1 LIQNAQSTRYSGFQP
16 IIVCLFLA
24 NPANAAIPAPNVSNV
39 PGSGTEVVGSGV
51 TTVPPLSE
59 FVTERPPL
67 KPVLPE
73 RMPEQVV
80 PIVFI
85 CSDTC
90 PVLARTLPQSS
101 VAPVFMLMLASA
113 RIFPSNALYVPM
125 VAELP
130 TFQKIPAPG
139 PVLITL
145 IFELDAV
152 PVVAA
157 EVVKV
162 LAI

>member
-1 LIQNAQSTRYSGFQP
+1 MP
-16 IIVCLFLA
+16 V
-24 NPANAAIPAPNVSNV
+24 NAAIPAPKVSSV
-39 PGSGTEVVGSGV
+39 LGSGTEVKGTG
-51 TTVPPLSE
+51 TTDVPPLSE
-59 FVTERPPL
+59 VVTERPPL
-67 KPVLPE
+67 KPLLPA
-73 RMPEQVV
+73 RMPEQVL

-90 PVLARTLPQSS
+90 PVLARALPQSS
-101 VAPVFMLMLASA
+101 VAPVFILMLASA
-113 RIFPSNALYVPM
+113 RMFPSNALYVPI

-130 TFQKIPAPG
+130 TFQNIPAPG

-145 IFELDAV
+145 TLELDAV

-157 EVVKV
+157 DVVSV